1 MRGLLLLN
9 LGSPDAPER
18 GAVARYL
25 RQFLT
30 DPRVIDIPTIPRQLL
45 VRGIIA
51 PLRSGKSAHAYRSI
65 WLPEGS
71 PLIVHSRALAQ
82 GVQTEL
88 GDTWKVTL
96 GMRYGNPSLRSA
108 LEELTSA
115 GCAEIVVLPLYP
127 QYSSATTGS
136 SLEELGHVFSSLW
149 NVPSVRVL
157 PSFYEAPGFLEAFAE
172 PLRAALSRHPEADVL
187 FSFHGLPERQV
198 RKGYAD
204 CLTGE
209 SCRDV
214 RPFCYKSQCHA
225 TARAL
230 AARLNLPK
238 DRWHI
243 SFQSRLGRTPWL
255 SPSTLETATALA
267 KHGSQSLV
275 VAAPSFVADCLE
287 TLEELGGRL
296 REAYLEAG
304 GEHFELTVCPNASSQ
319 WTRTVADW
327 AQKAFPEAS
336 T

>member
-30 DPRVIDIPTIPRQLL
+30 DPRVIDIPALPRQFL

-51 PLRSGKSAHAYRSI
+51 PLRSGKSARAYRGV

-88 GDTWKVTL
+88 GDAWKVSL
-96 GMRYGNPSLRSA
+96 GMRYGNPSMESA
-108 LEELTSA
+108 VSELAAA

-136 SLEELGHVFSSLW
+136 SLEELGRCLGKLW

-157 PSFYEAPGFLEAFAE
+157 PPFYEAPGFLEAFVE
-172 PLRAALSRHPEADVL
+172 PLRTSLSRLPDADVL

-198 RKGYAD
+198 HKGYAD

-209 SCRDV
+209 CCRTT

-230 AARLNLPK
+230 ASRLSLPE

-243 SFQSRLGRTPWL
+243 SFQSRLGRQPWL
-255 SPSTLETATALA
+255 SPSTLETARQLA
-267 KHGSQSLV
+267 RQGSGTLV

-287 TLEELGGRL
+287 TLEELGDRL
-296 REAYLEAG
+296 RKEYLAAG
-304 GEHFELTVCPNASSQ
+304 GKRFELASCPNASAS
-319 WTRTVADW
+319 WTRTVAEW
-327 AQKAFPEAS
+327 ARRGLPEK
-336 T
+336 